1 MTESDRH
8 RLEADMEQQ
17 IPKVH
22 PGADLLSR
30 RFLLD
35 KSVLHA
41 LDAVSENHMI
51 FNRVEPRAASS
62 LRR

>member
-1 MTESDRH
+1 
-8 RLEADMEQQ
+8 MEQQ

-30 RFLLD
+30 GFLLD